1 MKNLSL
7 ISLLLISSS
16 VAFALPGDLDM
27 SFGVSGG
34 YVASDFLGQQSQ
46 ESPSD
51 IAIQT
56 DGKIVVAGAVLVGPN
71 SYDFVVAR
79 YNVAG
84 TPDTTFSGDG
94 IFTLTDSTFDF
105 VNSIEIQAD
114 GKIVAVGRTDSTVDM
129 FVFRLNPDGTLDTTF
144 SGDGKYEIPNT
155 GIALSVAI
163 QPSTNKIVIGGEA
176 NLTGAAVVVRLNPDG
191 TLDPTFDTDGI
202 LTLTQID
209 RANGIAIQSN
219 SRIIVGGTSSI
230 AAGGDLS
237 AVRLLS
243 NGTLDTSFDGDGIVQ
258 TAVYP
263 GDSEAKAVLIQG
275 DGKIV
280 VSGGPGL
287 SGSENDAVV
296 VRYNSN
302 GSLDTGFD
310 SDGIKL
316 HEFIASG
323 NNFYNSLAQQ
333 PDGKILAIG
342 YTTYGIA
349 NIHFGESFTLI
360 RLNTDGTFD
369 TTFDGNG
376 VAQSQWC
383 ERGTALAF
391 QTDKIVAVGQQ
402 YRPNPSL
409 LSGFCTQR
417 FNDNGSVDTSF
428 NFSPSNGKVIQNFTS
443 IESIKGL
450 SDGKMLVAGWEELVD
465 INTGLRLYDRSTLI
479 RLNANGTL
487 DTAFANEGVYQYGSS
502 IDSTYF
508 NDLEVLS
515 DGKILIAGED
525 GNVAVGGIIIK
536 LNPDG
541 SPDTTFSGD
550 GVASQF
556 LNGATRF
563 YSFAVQTDGKIVG
576 CGSVGSGAATRFGKI
591 VRFSATGVFD
601 TSATVNF
608 GTAAANE
615 VTECAVQTDGK
626 IILSGYANDGTSDN
640 INLERRQSNLTS
652 LDTTFGISGRVT
664 TDLGAT
670 LNDHPT
676 EMILQSDGKI
686 VVSSTGLNGVGGE
699 DFAVIRYN
707 SNGTFDTNLAA
718 NFGSNGISLTNF
730 GFGTSDHAT
739 SIVVEPG
746 GAIIVGGMTDAGIG
760 NNFAIAKLNPNGS
773 EQLGFG
779 TLGRVITP
787 FPNNDAQINALAFS
801 NDGKILAAG
810 KTWNGTA
817 YDFAVA
823 RYQNELAPTAAN
835 VSVSG
840 KVSTTNGNGIRNVI
854 VTLTDTNGNILTTRT
869 SSFGYFRFDEIA
881 VGETYVI
888 SVYSKRFTF
897 KQSSQVLVVNEELTD
912 INFIAHE

>member
-1 MKNLSL
+1 MRKMFIVFL
-7 ISLLLISSS
+7 ILIASS

-34 YVASDFLGQQSQ
+34 YVASDFLGQQLQ
-46 ESPSD
+46 ETPND
-51 IAIQT
+51 VAIQT
-56 DGKIVVAGAVLVGPN
+56 DGKIVVAGAVLVGN
-71 SYDFVVAR
+71 NNYDFVVAR
-79 YNVAG
+79 YNVDG
-84 TPDTTFSGDG
+84 TLDATFSGDG

-105 VNSIEIQAD
+105 VNSIEIQSD

-129 FVFRLNPDGTLDTTF
+129 FVFRLNTDGTLDTTF
-144 SGDGKYEIPNT
+144 SVDGKYEIPNT

-176 NLTGAAVVVRLNPDG
+176 NLTGAAVVARLNTDG
-191 TLDPTFDTDGI
+191 TLDTTFDTDGI

-219 SRIIVGGTSSI
+219 SRIIVGGTTSI
-230 AAGGDLS
+230 TTGGDFS

-258 TAVYP
+258 TAVYA
-263 GDSEAKAVLIQG
+263 GDSEAKAVLIQSN
-275 DGKIV
+275 GKIV

-287 SGSENDAVV
+287 SGSENDAVI

-316 HEFIASG
+316 HEFIGSG
-323 NNFYNSLAQQ
+323 DNFYNSLAQQ

-349 NIHFGESFTLI
+349 HIHIGESFTLI

-402 YRPNPSL
+402 YRPNPSS
-409 LSGFCTQR
+409 LSGFCTER

-428 NFSPSNGKVIQNFTS
+428 NFSPSNGKIIQNFTS
-443 IESIKGL
+443 VESIKGL
-450 SDGKMLVAGWEELVD
+450 SDGKMLVAGWEEIVD

-487 DTAFANEGVYQYGSS
+487 DTAFANEGVYHFGGGSL
-502 IDSTYF
+502 STYF
-508 NDLEVLS
+508 HDLEVLS

-525 GNVAVGGIIIK
+525 GNDIVGIIIK

-576 CGSVGSGAATRFGKI
+576 CGSVGAGAATRFGKI

-608 GTAAANE
+608 GTATANE

-707 SNGTFDTNLAA
+707 SNGTFDTNPAA

-739 SIVVEPG
+739 SILVEPG
-746 GAIIVGGMTDAGIG
+746 GAMIVGGMTDAGIG

-817 YDFAVA
+817 YDFAIA
-823 RYQNELAPTAAN
+823 RYQNELAPLAAN

-840 KVSTTNGNGIRNVI
+840 RILTANGYAIRNVI
-854 VTLTDTNGNILTTRT
+854 VTLTDTNGYTKTTRT
-869 SSFGYFRFDEIA
+869 SSFGYFHFDEIP
-881 VGETYVI
+881 VGETYII
-888 SVYSKRFTF
+888 SVASKRFTF
-897 KQSSQVLVVNEELTD
+897 NPSSQVLTVNEELAD
-912 INFIAHE
+912 INFIANE

>member
-1 MKNLSL
+1 MKNILL
-7 ISLLLISSS
+7 IGIILISSS
-16 VAFALPGDLDM
+16 AVFALPGDLDL
-27 SFGVSGG
+27 SFGISGG
-34 YVASDFLGQQSQ
+34 YVASDFLGLQNQ
-46 ESPSD
+46 ETAND
-51 IAIQT
+51 IALQT
-56 DGKIVVAGAVLVGPN
+56 DGKIVVAGEVLVGPN

-79 YNVAG
+79 YNVDG
-84 TPDTTFSGDG
+84 TLDATFSGDG
-94 IFTLTDSTFDF
+94 IFTLSDSTFDF
-105 VNSIEIQAD
+105 VNSIEIQSD

-129 FVFRLNPDGTLDTTF
+129 FVFRLNTNGTLDTTF
-144 SGDGKYEIPNT
+144 SVDGKYEIPNT

-163 QPSTNKIVIGGEA
+163 QPSNSKIVIGGEA
-176 NLTGAAVVVRLNPDG
+176 NLTGAAVVVRLNTDG
-191 TLDPTFDTDGI
+191 TLDTTLDTDGI

-219 SRIIVGGTSSI
+219 SRIVVAGTSSI
-230 AAGGDLS
+230 TAGGDLS

-243 NGTLDTSFDGDGIVQ
+243 NGTLDTSFDSDGIVQ
-258 TAVYP
+258 TAVYA
-263 GDSEAKAVLIQG
+263 GDSEAKAVLIQS

-287 SGSENDAVV
+287 SGSERDAVI

-316 HEFIASG
+316 HEFITSG
-323 NNFYNSLAQQ
+323 DNSYNGLAQQ
-333 PDGKILAIG
+333 TDGKILAIG
-342 YTTYGIA
+342 DTTYGISH
-349 NIHFGESFTLI
+349 IHIAESFTLI

-383 ERGTALAF
+383 ENGTAIAF

-402 YRPNPSL
+402 DRPSPATQ
-409 LSGFCTQR
+409 SGFCTER

-443 IESIKGL
+443 VESIKGL
-450 SDGKMLVAGWEELVD
+450 PDGKMLVAGWEELVD
-465 INTGLRLYDRSTLI
+465 INTGTRLYDRPILI

-487 DTAFANEGVYQYGSS
+487 DTAFANEGVYSYLSS
-502 IDSTYF
+502 SLSTYF
-508 NDLEVLS
+508 HDLEVLS

-525 GNVAVGGIIIK
+525 GNLGIGGIIIK

-563 YSFAVQTDGKIVG
+563 YSLTIQTDGKIVG
-576 CGSVGSGAATRFGKI
+576 CGSVGTGAATKFGKI
-591 VRFSATGVFD
+591 VRFSAMGVFD
-601 TSATVNF
+601 ASATVNF
-608 GTAAANE
+608 GTATANE

-652 LDTTFGISGRVT
+652 LDTTFGIGGRVT

-676 EMILQSDGKI
+676 EMILQNDGKI

-707 SNGTFDTNLAA
+707 SDGTFDTNLAA

-730 GFGTSDHAT
+730 GFGTSDFAT
-739 SIVVEPG
+739 SILVESD
-746 GAIIVGGMTDAGIG
+746 GAMIVGGMTNAGIG

-773 EQLGFG
+773 ERLAFG

-787 FPNNDAQINALAFS
+787 FPNNDAQINALALS

-817 YDFAVA
+817 YDFAIA
-823 RYQNELAPTAAN
+823 RYQNELAPSAAT

-840 KVSTTNGNGIRNVI
+840 RVSSTNGNGIRNVI
-854 VTLTDTNGNILTTRT
+854 VTLISPNGNILTTRT
-869 SSFGYFRFDEIA
+869 STFGYFSFDEIP

-888 SVYSKRFTF
+888 SVNSKRFTF
-897 KQSSQVLVVNEELTD
+897 NPSSQILSVNEELTNVD
-912 INFIAHE
+912 FVAQE

>member
-1 MKNLSL
+1 MRKMFIVFL
-7 ISLLLISSS
+7 ILIASS

-34 YVASDFLGQQSQ
+34 YVASDFLGQQLQ
-46 ESPSD
+46 ETPND
-51 IAIQT
+51 VAIQT
-56 DGKIVVAGAVLVGPN
+56 DGKIVVAGAVLVGN
-71 SYDFVVAR
+71 NNYDFVVAR
-79 YNVAG
+79 YNVDG
-84 TPDTTFSGDG
+84 TLDATFSGDG

-105 VNSIEIQAD
+105 VNSIEIQSD

-129 FVFRLNPDGTLDTTF
+129 FVFRLNTDGTLDTTF
-144 SGDGKYEIPNT
+144 SVDGKYEIPNT

-176 NLTGAAVVVRLNPDG
+176 NLTGAAVVARLNTDG
-191 TLDPTFDTDGI
+191 TLDTTFDTDGI

-219 SRIIVGGTSSI
+219 SRIIVGGTTSI
-230 AAGGDLS
+230 TTGGDFS

-258 TAVYP
+258 TAVYA
-263 GDSEAKAVLIQG
+263 GDSEAKAVLIQSN
-275 DGKIV
+275 GKIV

-287 SGSENDAVV
+287 SGSENDAVI

-316 HEFIASG
+316 HEFIGSG
-323 NNFYNSLAQQ
+323 DNFYNSLAQQ

-349 NIHFGESFTLI
+349 HIHIGESFTLI

-402 YRPNPSL
+402 YRPNPSS
-409 LSGFCTQR
+409 LSGFCTER

-428 NFSPSNGKVIQNFTS
+428 NFSPSNGKIIQNFTS
-443 IESIKGL
+443 VESIKGL
-450 SDGKMLVAGWEELVD
+450 SDGKMLVAGWEEIVD

-487 DTAFANEGVYQYGSS
+487 DTAFANEGVYHFGGGSL
-502 IDSTYF
+502 STYF
-508 NDLEVLS
+508 HDLEVLS

-525 GNVAVGGIIIK
+525 GNDIVGIIIK

-576 CGSVGSGAATRFGKI
+576 CGSVGAGAATRFGKI

-608 GTAAANE
+608 GTATANE

-640 INLERRQSNLTS
+640 I
-652 LDTTFGISGRVT
+652 
-664 TDLGAT
+664 
-670 LNDHPT
+670 
-676 EMILQSDGKI
+676 
-686 VVSSTGLNGVGGE
+686 
-699 DFAVIRYN
+699 
-707 SNGTFDTNLAA
+707 
-718 NFGSNGISLTNF
+718 
-730 GFGTSDHAT
+730 
-739 SIVVEPG
+739 
-746 GAIIVGGMTDAGIG
+746 
-760 NNFAIAKLNPNGS
+760 
-773 EQLGFG
+773 
-779 TLGRVITP
+779 
-787 FPNNDAQINALAFS
+787 
-801 NDGKILAAG
+801 
-810 KTWNGTA
+810 
-817 YDFAVA
+817 
-823 RYQNELAPTAAN
+823 
-835 VSVSG
+835 
-840 KVSTTNGNGIRNVI
+840 
-854 VTLTDTNGNILTTRT
+854 
-869 SSFGYFRFDEIA
+869 
-881 VGETYVI
+881 
-888 SVYSKRFTF
+888 
-897 KQSSQVLVVNEELTD
+897 
-912 INFIAHE
+912 